1 MNRTGGVL
9 RARPLRDRPG
19 ARFFFTRRQKR
30 HQTQHAISAPDQL
43 IAAVQKVAGGGQ
55 YVSDS
60 MAEKLIFDL
69 RVDSEKPLHKSLS
82 DREFQVLCMIAS
94 GKKLTQIA
102 QELHLSIKTISTYR
116 TKLLQKMG
124 MKNNVELV
132 HYAIENHLVA

>member
-1 MNRTGGVL
+1 
-9 RARPLRDRPG
+9 
-19 ARFFFTRRQKR
+19 
-30 HQTQHAISAPDQL
+30 
-43 IAAVQKVAGGGQ
+43 
-55 YVSDS
+55 